1 MNYSKKH
8 PMNHKDRPKEV
19 REQHTL
25 AKDKA
30 RVNKKIYSLM
40 HANIIP
46 IWDMKKGDYKYAALN
61 EFGVSKS
68 ATNVSITRYVLLS
81 LIHI

>member
-30 RVNKKIYSLM
+30 RVNTK
-40 HANIIP
+40 
-46 IWDMKKGDYKYAALN
+46 MKQYKHGRK
-61 EFGVSKS
+61 FSK
-68 ATNVSITRYVLLS
+68 R
-81 LIHI
+81 